1 MKFINKKY
9 IALALTGTLL
19 ATSCNVLEQE
29 PQQSVSREALFVDQK
44 SAEVALTGLYSIVQ
58 VDAYYGLNMPLIGD
72 QYTDVSTYNGFFI
85 GWQQLDNQVIPAS
98 NADVED
104 TWAAI
109 YAAIE
114 NANNIINLVPTIQ
127 DDAFADEDKA
137 YIIAQ
142 AKAIRALCYF
152 DLLRHWGDHDDLS
165 SQYGVP
171 VLTES
176 LGGDLADLAF
186 LPRNSVAQ
194 VYAQIEDDLLDAV
207 ADLPDDG
214 DNALANRA
222 FAQGLLARMYLY
234 MQDYVNAETYATEVI
249 NNGNFALEGN
259 YADIFDID
267 GTAESIFELNF
278 TSTDPSGFSNFL
290 LRRNEVLVEQS
301 LVDYF
306 YPGPDGIFGAPG
318 ADLRGDLIAYSRNA
332 PRFFKYDDR
341 SNSTDPAY
349 ILRIAEMYLI
359 RAEALAMQSG
369 DPNDGL
375 PDLNVIRNRAGLG
388 DIVGGAGYTM
398 NTFITDL
405 LNERR
410 YEFYA
415 EGHRFP
421 DLVRFGRLSDA
432 GITDG
437 FRKAFPIPLFE
448 LQIQGAVIEQYPGYS
463 AD

>member
-1 MKFINKKY
+1 MKLLTKKY
-9 IALALTGTLL
+9 IALALSGALL
-19 ATSCNVLEQE
+19 VSSCNVLDQE
-29 PQQSVSREALFVDQK
+29 PQQSIDKKDLFINQNG
-44 SAEVALTGLYSIVQ
+44 AEVALNGLYSAVQ
-58 VDAYYGLNMPLIGD
+58 VDQYYGLNMPLIGD
-72 QYTDVSTYNGFFI
+72 QYTDVSTYNGFFV
-85 GWQQLDNQVIPAS
+85 GWLQLDNGVIPAS

-109 YAAIE
+109 YSAIE
-114 NANNIINLVPTIQ
+114 NANNIINEVPLIQ
-127 DDAFADEDKA
+127 DDAFADEDRA

-152 DLLRHWGDHDDLS
+152 DLLRHWGDHDDLG

-176 LGGDLADLAF
+176 LGGDLSGLQF
-186 LPRNSVAQ
+186 VPRNTVAQ
-194 VYAQIEDDLLDAV
+194 VYAQIEADLLDA
-207 ADLPDDG
+207 LPDLDNSG
-214 DNALANRA
+214 DNAIANLE

-234 MQDYVNAETYATEVI
+234 MKDYASAESYATQVLGS
-249 NNGNFALEGN
+249 GNYGLEGN
-259 YADIFDID
+259 YADIFDVD

-349 ILRIAEMYLI
+349 IMRIAEMYLI

-405 LNERR
+405 LNERK

-421 DLVRFGRLSDA
+421 DLVRLGRLSDA

-437 FRKAFPIPLFE
+437 FRKVFPIPLFE
-448 LQIQGAVIEQYPGYS
+448 LQIQGAVIEQYPGYT